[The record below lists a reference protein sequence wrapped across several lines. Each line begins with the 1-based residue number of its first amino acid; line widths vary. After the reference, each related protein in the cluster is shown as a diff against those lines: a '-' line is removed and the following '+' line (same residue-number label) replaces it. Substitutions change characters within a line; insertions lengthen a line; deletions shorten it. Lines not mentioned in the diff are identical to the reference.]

1 MKNLFKAYKE
11 WRDRKFIERIDRVY
25 FKKDKDENL
34 YVKGNVVVEGKILYY
49 GDAPGAN
56 EVEVLKTRRSVSKK
70 KSEKQNNDKGK

>member
-1 MKNLFKAYKE
+1 MKNLFKAYRE

-34 YVKGNVVVEGKILYY
+34 YVKGNVIVEGKVLYH
-49 GDAPGAN
+49 GNTPGAN

-70 KSEKQNNDKGK
+70 KSK

>member
-34 YVKGNVVVEGKILYY
+34 YVKGNIIVEGKILYY
-49 GDAPGAN
+49 GNTSEAN
-56 EVEVLKTRRSVSKK
+56 EIDVLKAKSPVSKK
-70 KSEKQNNDKGK
+70 KSK

>member
-34 YVKGNVVVEGKILYY
+34 FIKGNLIVEGKILCY
-49 GDAPGAN
+49 GDAPEAN
-56 EVEVLKTRRSVSKK
+56 EVEGFKTRRSVSKK
-70 KSEKQNNDKGK
+70 KSK